1 MAKRKPRTHETPHAG
16 QPSETGQDSTS
27 EPSEAGPHS
36 GVGRPSESEQLLFG
50 GPLRY
55 DMGWNKHEEAFLELN
70 LRSMVTR
77 LPHLVAT
84 TVQLAWEAD
93 KGALRTV
100 AFAEIGRGVS
110 QAVGLIAVNRVL
122 AHLLGSGSTAERLTD
137 AAPALAVAG
146 ATALAGAV
154 LRARSTAGTGQ
165 LEPKVERVATERYLA
180 HTARV
185 ELEAVEDEEFHKL
198 LDSASYGAGSARRMV
213 KFCTNV
219 INAMLSL
226 VAAAG
231 VLAVLHP
238 VLLPLLVAM
247 TLPSAWAALTVARRR
262 YVSFHAWV
270 QHSRAG
276 QLISRLLISTEAAPE
291 IRVHNVGPFLL
302 HHFRAMSQSQEA
314 EQRRLARLA
323 ARTGLFA
330 AGWTGLA
337 TAAAYAT
344 LGGLLWTGAM
354 ALSVGGTAVLAIR
367 SGSSS
372 LESLVM
378 QINAMHEESLFVG
391 DLHRLCEEAAGR
403 AIPVGGLPLPAAPA
417 RITFENV
424 VFTYQGKDNKRA
436 LDGASL
442 TIPTGK
448 IVALVGENGSGK
460 TTLVKLLCGLY
471 RPDSGRILWDGV
483 DAAEADRQ
491 ELVSRV
497 AVVGQDFYRW
507 PFTAEVNIGIGR
519 PEEPLSRERL
529 ECAARYAGADELIE
543 EMPRGWQTLLAR
555 GYKGGHQLSG
565 GEWQRLGLAR
575 AHYRA
580 GQILIVDEPTS
591 ALDAK
596 AEQQLFEQ
604 IRRLADA
611 GQTVILITHRLG
623 SVRAADVIHVLERGR
638 VVESGSFADLLS
650 DESEGPKVFRDLY
663 GIQAAQYAVDGAAV
677 PTQKGAGA
685 S

>member
-1 MAKRKPRTHETPHAG
+1 MTMRKPRTDESEQAAAGAEQEATP
-16 QPSETGQDSTS
+16 T
-27 EPSEAGPHS
+27 
-36 GVGRPSESEQLLFG
+36 SESERTLFG

-55 DMGWNKHEEAFLELN
+55 DMGWNKHDDAFLQLS

-77 LPHLVAT
+77 LPRLVGT
-84 TVQLAWEAD
+84 TIRLALEAD
-93 KGALRTV
+93 RGALRLVTC
-100 AFAEIGRGVS
+100 AEIGRGVS

-122 AHLLGSGSTAERLTD
+122 THLLGEGTTAERLTQ

-146 ATALAGAV
+146 GTALAGAV
-154 LRARSTAGTGQ
+154 LRALSTAGTGQ
-165 LEPKVERVATERYLA
+165 LEPKVERVATERYLS

-185 ELEAVEDEEFHKL
+185 ELEAVEDDEFHKL
-198 LDSASYGAGSARRMV
+198 LDSAQYGAGSARRMV
-213 KFCTNV
+213 QYCQNV
-219 INAMLSL
+219 MNALMSL
-226 VAAAG
+226 IAAAG

-247 TLPSAWAALTVARRR
+247 TLPSAWAALTVARHR
-262 YVSFHAWV
+262 YVSFQAWV

-276 QLISRLLISTEAAPE
+276 SLISRLLISTEAAPE

-314 EQRRLARLA
+314 EQRRLARIS
-323 ARTGLFA
+323 ARTGLIA

-337 TAAAYAT
+337 ATAAYAT

-367 SGSSS
+367 TGSSS
-372 LESLVM
+372 LENLVL
-378 QINAMHEESLFVG
+378 QVNYLHEESLFVE
-391 DLHRLCEEAAGR
+391 DLHRLCEEAEGR
-403 AIPVGGLPLPAAPA
+403 AIPVGGRPLPEEPAA
-417 RITFENV
+417 ITFEDV
-424 VFTYQGKDNKRA
+424 VFTYLGKDNKRA

-442 TIPTGK
+442 TIPTGR

-460 TTLVKLLCGLY
+460 STLIKLLCGLY
-471 RPDSGRILWDGV
+471 QPDSGRIRWDGV

-497 AVVGQDFYRW
+497 AVVGQDFHRW
-507 PFTAEVNIGIGR
+507 PFTAEVNVSIGR
-519 PEEPLSRERL
+519 PEVPTSRERL
-529 ECAARYAGADELIE
+529 EEAVRYAGAERLIE
-543 EMPRGWQTLLAR
+543 ELPRGWRTLLAR

-565 GEWQRLGLAR
+565 GQWQRLGLAR

-580 GQILIVDEPTS
+580 GRILVVDEPTS

-604 IRRLADA
+604 IRRLADS

-623 SVRAADVIHVLERGR
+623 SVRAADLIHVLDQGR
-638 VVESGSFADLLS
+638 VVESGTFAELLS
-650 DESEGPKVFRDLY
+650 EETAGPKVFRDLY
-663 GIQAAQYAVDGAAV
+663 RIQAAQYAVDSPHVPGQNHHASSGDAV
-677 PTQKGAGA
+677 RSEP
-685 S
+685 

>member
-1 MAKRKPRTHETPHAG
+1 M
-16 QPSETGQDSTS
+16 
-27 EPSEAGPHS
+27 
-36 GVGRPSESEQLLFG
+36 LFG
-50 GPLRY
+50 GPLLY
-55 DMGWNKHEEAFLELN
+55 DMGWNKHDDALFQLS

-77 LPHLVAT
+77 LPRLLGT
-84 TVQLAWEAD
+84 TIRLAAEAD
-93 KGALRTV
+93 KGALRLVTC
-100 AFAEIGRGVS
+100 AEIGRGIG
-110 QAVGLIAVNRVL
+110 QAVGLIAVNQVL
-122 AHLLGSGSTAERLTD
+122 AHLLGEGSTAERLTE

-146 ATALAGAV
+146 GAALAGAV
-154 LRARSTAGTGQ
+154 LRALSTSGTGQ
-165 LEPKVERVATERYLA
+165 LEPKVERVATERYLS

-185 ELEAVEDEEFHKL
+185 ELEAVEDDEFHKL
-198 LDSASYGAGSARRMV
+198 LDSAKYGASSARRMV
-213 KFCTNV
+213 KYCQNV
-219 INAMLSL
+219 MAALMSL
-226 VAAAG
+226 TAAAG

-238 VLLPLLVAM
+238 ALLPLLVAM

-262 YVSFHAWV
+262 YLSFQAWV

-276 QLISRLLISTEAAPE
+276 HLIANLLITTEAAPE

-302 HHFRAMSQSQEA
+302 HHFRVMSESQEA

-323 ARTGLFA
+323 ARTGLVA

-344 LGGLLWTGAM
+344 LGGLLWTGVM

-372 LESLVM
+372 LENLVL
-378 QINAMHEESLFVG
+378 QVNYLHEESLFVE

-403 AIPVGGLPLPAAPA
+403 AIPEGGLPLPAEPA
-417 RITFENV
+417 AITFEDV
-424 VFTYQGKDNKRA
+424 VFTYRGKDNKRA

-442 TIPTGK
+442 TIPTGR

-460 TTLVKLLCGLY
+460 STLVKLLCGLY
-471 RPDSGRILWDGV
+471 QPDSGRILWDGV
-483 DAAEADRQ
+483 DAAEADRK

-507 PFTAEVNIGIGR
+507 PFTAAVNVAIGR
-519 PEEPLSRERL
+519 PDAPVGQERL
-529 ECAARYAGADELIE
+529 EEAVRYAGADGLIAEL
-543 EMPRGWQTLLAR
+543 PRGWRTLLAR

-565 GEWQRLGLAR
+565 GQWQRLGLAR

-580 GQILIVDEPTS
+580 GRILVVDEPTS
-591 ALDAK
+591 ALDAR

-604 IRRLADA
+604 IRRLADS

-623 SVRAADVIHVLERGR
+623 SVRAADLIHVLDAGR
-638 VVESGSFADLLS
+638 VVESGTFAELLA
-650 DESEGPKVFRDLY
+650 DDTEGPKLFRELY
-663 GIQAAQYAVDGAAV
+663 RIQAAQYAVDSPHVPAQPDQKERSAQPDQRRGPAQPDGKRVESAQSGPAV
-677 PTQKGAGA
+677 VPDGAG
-685 S
+685 SET

>member
-1 MAKRKPRTHETPHAG
+1 MAKRKPRA
-16 QPSETGQDSTS
+16 
-27 EPSEAGPHS
+27 EATAPAE
-36 GVGRPSESEQLLFG
+36 PSESEQLLFG

-55 DMGWNKHEEAFLELN
+55 DLGWNKHEEAFLQLN
-70 LRSMVTR
+70 LRSMLTR
-77 LPHLVAT
+77 LPHLLAT
-84 TVQLAWEAD
+84 TTQMAWHAD
-93 KGALRTV
+93 KGALRLV
-100 AFAEIGRGVS
+100 ALSEIGRGVS
-110 QAVGLIAVNRVL
+110 QAAGLIAVNRVL
-122 AHLLGSGSTAERLTD
+122 AHLLGTGTTADRLTE

-146 ATALAGAV
+146 VTALVGAV
-154 LRARSTAGTGQ
+154 LRALSTAGTGQ
-165 LEPKVERVATERYLA
+165 LEPKVERVATERYLS
-180 HTARV
+180 HTANV

-198 LDSASYGAGSARRMV
+198 LDSASYGASSARRMV
-213 KFCTNV
+213 KYCQNV
-219 INAMLSL
+219 INALMSL
-226 VAAAG
+226 IAAAG

-247 TLPSAWAALTVARRR
+247 TLPSAWAALSVARSR
-262 YVSFHAWV
+262 YMSFHVWV

-314 EQRRLARLA
+314 EQKRLAQLA
-323 ARTGLFA
+323 ARTGLIA

-337 TAAAYAT
+337 AAAAYAT

-372 LESLVM
+372 LDNLVL
-378 QINAMHEESLFVG
+378 QVNYLHEESLFVG
-391 DLHRLCEEAAGR
+391 DLHRLCEEAAER
-403 AIPVGGLPLPAAPA
+403 AIPVGGLPLPKELGAI
-417 RITFENV
+417 RFEEV
-424 VFTYQGKDNKRA
+424 VFTYRGKDNKQA
-436 LDGASL
+436 LNGASL

-460 TTLVKLLCGLY
+460 STLIKLLCGLY
-471 RPDSGRILWDGV
+471 RPDSGRILWDDV

-507 PFTAEVNIGIGR
+507 PFTAAVNIGIGR
-519 PEEPLSRERL
+519 PEAPMSQDLL
-529 ECAARYAGADELIE
+529 EQAVQYAGAEELIE
-543 EMPRGWQTLLAR
+543 ELPRGWQTLLAR

-565 GEWQRLGLAR
+565 GQWQRLGLGR
-575 AHYRA
+575 AHFRK
-580 GQILIVDEPTS
+580 GELLIVDEPTS

-604 IRRLADA
+604 IRALADA

-623 SVRAADVIHVLERGR
+623 SVRAADLIHVLDHGR
-638 VVESGSFADLLS
+638 VVESGSFDELLS
-650 DESEGPKVFRDLY
+650 DRTLGPKVFRDLY
-663 GIQAAQYAVDGAAV
+663 QIQAAQYALDSPALPSQNGLAKAQGSAKSGAR
-677 PTQKGAGA
+677 
-685 S
+685 

>member
-1 MAKRKPRTHETPHAG
+1 MASRRKPRTTSEVT
-16 QPSETGQDSTS
+16 SETERVES
-27 EPSEAGPHS
+27 
-36 GVGRPSESEQLLFG
+36 SESEETLFG

-55 DMGWNKHEEAFLELN
+55 DMGWNKHDDAFLQLN

-77 LPHLVAT
+77 LPRLVGT
-84 TVQLAWEAD
+84 TARLAWEAD
-93 KGALRTV
+93 RAALRLVTC
-100 AFAEIGRGVS
+100 AEIGRGVS

-122 AHLLGSGSTAERLTD
+122 GHLLGEGTTAERLTH
-137 AAPALAVAG
+137 AGPALAVAG
-146 ATALAGAV
+146 GTALAGAV
-154 LRARSTAGTGQ
+154 LRALSTAGTGQ
-165 LEPKVERVATERYLA
+165 LEPKVERVATERYLS
-180 HTARV
+180 HTAKV
-185 ELEAVEDEEFHKL
+185 ELEAVEDDEFHKL
-198 LDSASYGAGSARRMV
+198 LDSAQYGAGSARRMV
-213 KFCTNV
+213 QYCQNV
-219 INAMLSL
+219 LNALMSL
-226 VAAAG
+226 IAAAG

-247 TLPSAWAALTVARRR
+247 TLPSAWAALSMARRR
-262 YVSFHAWV
+262 YISFQVWV

-276 QLISRLLISTEAAPE
+276 SLISRLLISTDAAPE

-302 HHFRAMSQSQEA
+302 HHFREMSRSQEA

-323 ARTGLFA
+323 ARTGLIA

-337 TAAAYAT
+337 AGAAYAT

-372 LESLVM
+372 LENLVL
-378 QINAMHEESLFVG
+378 QVNYLHEESLFVG
-391 DLHRLCEEAAGR
+391 DLHRLCEEAVER
-403 AIPVGGLPLPAAPA
+403 AIPVGGLPLPEKPET
-417 RITFENV
+417 ITFEDV
-424 VFTYQGKDNKRA
+424 VFTYRGKDNKRA

-442 TIPTGK
+442 AIPAGR

-460 TTLVKLLCGLY
+460 STLVKLLCGLY

-507 PFTAEVNIGIGR
+507 PFTATVNVSIGR
-519 PEEPLSRERL
+519 PEAPVSQERL
-529 ECAARYAGADELIE
+529 DAAVRYAGAEELMAE
-543 EMPRGWQTLLAR
+543 LPRGWKTLLAR

-565 GEWQRLGLAR
+565 GQWQRIGLGR

-604 IRRLADA
+604 IRSLADS

-623 SVRAADVIHVLERGR
+623 SVRAADLIHVLDRGR
-638 VVESGSFADLLS
+638 VVESGTFSELLS
-650 DESEGPKVFRDLY
+650 DEVEGPKVFRGLY
-663 GIQAAQYAVDGAAV
+663 RIQAAQYATEAPASSV
-677 PTQKGAGA
+677 PSAP
-685 S
+685 

>member
-1 MAKRKPRTHETPHAG
+1 
-16 QPSETGQDSTS
+16 
-27 EPSEAGPHS
+27 
-36 GVGRPSESEQLLFG
+36 
-50 GPLRY
+50 
-55 DMGWNKHEEAFLELN
+55 MGWNKHEEAFLELN

>member
-1 MAKRKPRTHETPHAG
+1 MAKRKPRAEATAAAG
-16 QPSETGQDSTS
+16 
-27 EPSEAGPHS
+27 
-36 GVGRPSESEQLLFG
+36 PSESEQLLFG

-55 DMGWNKHEEAFLELN
+55 DLGWNKHEEAFLQLN
-70 LRSMVTR
+70 LRSMLTR
-77 LPHLVAT
+77 LPHLLAT
-84 TVQLAWEAD
+84 TVQMAWQAD
-93 KGALRTV
+93 KGALRLV
-100 AFAEIGRGVS
+100 AFSEIGRGVS

-122 AHLLGSGSTAERLTD
+122 AHLLGTGTTAERLTE

-146 ATALAGAV
+146 ATALVGAV
-154 LRARSTAGTGQ
+154 LRALSTAGTGQ
-165 LEPKVERVATERYLA
+165 LEPKVERVATERYLS
-180 HTARV
+180 HTANV

-198 LDSASYGAGSARRMV
+198 LDSASYGASSARRMV
-213 KFCTNV
+213 KYCQNV
-219 INAMLSL
+219 INALMSL
-226 VAAAG
+226 IAAAG

-247 TLPSAWAALTVARRR
+247 TLPSAWAALSVARRR
-262 YVSFHAWV
+262 YMSFHVWV

-314 EQRRLARLA
+314 EQKRLARLA
-323 ARTGLFA
+323 ARTGLIA

-337 TAAAYAT
+337 AAAAYAT

-372 LESLVM
+372 LDNLVL
-378 QINAMHEESLFVG
+378 QVNYLHEESLFVG
-391 DLHRLCEEAAGR
+391 DLHRLCEEAAER
-403 AIPVGGLPLPAAPA
+403 AIPVGGLALPKEVGAI
-417 RITFENV
+417 RFEEV
-424 VFTYQGKDNKRA
+424 VFTYRGKDNKQA
-436 LDGASL
+436 LNGASL

-460 TTLVKLLCGLY
+460 STLIKLLCGLY
-471 RPDSGRILWDGV
+471 RPDSGRILWDDI

-507 PFTAEVNIGIGR
+507 PFTAAVNIGIGR
-519 PEEPLSRERL
+519 PEAPMSQDLL
-529 ECAARYAGADELIE
+529 EQAVQYAGAEELIE
-543 EMPRGWQTLLAR
+543 ELPRGWQTLLAR

-565 GEWQRLGLAR
+565 GQWQRLGLGR
-575 AHYRA
+575 AHFRK
-580 GQILIVDEPTS
+580 GELLIVDEPTS

-604 IRRLADA
+604 IRALADA

-623 SVRAADVIHVLERGR
+623 SVRAADLIHVLDHGR
-638 VVESGSFADLLS
+638 VVESGTFDELLS
-650 DESEGPKVFRDLY
+650 DRTLGPKVFRDLY
-663 GIQAAQYAVDGAAV
+663 QIQAAQYALDSPALPSQNGHAKAQGSAKSGAR
-677 PTQKGAGA
+677 
-685 S
+685 

>member
-1 MAKRKPRTHETPHAG
+1 MPKRTPRTDETPHA
-16 QPSETGQDSTS
+16 E
-27 EPSEAGPHS
+27 
-36 GVGRPSESEQLLFG
+36 PSESEQLLFG

-55 DMGWNKHEEAFLELN
+55 DMGWNKHEDAFLQLN
-70 LRSMVTR
+70 LRSMVSR
-77 LPHLVAT
+77 LPRLIGI

-93 KGALRTV
+93 KSALRLV
-100 AFAEIGRGVS
+100 ACAEIGRGIS
-110 QAVGLIAVNRVL
+110 QAAGLIAVNRIL
-122 AHLLGSGSTAERLTD
+122 AHLLDKGSTAERLT
-137 AAPALAVAG
+137 AAGPALAVAG
-146 ATALAGAV
+146 VAALIGAV
-154 LRARSTAGTGQ
+154 LGALSTAGTGQ
-165 LEPKVERVATERYLA
+165 LEPKVERVATERYLT
-180 HTARV
+180 HTAKV
-185 ELEAVEDEEFHKL
+185 ELEAVEDDEFHKL
-198 LDSASYGAGSARRMV
+198 LDSASYGSGSARRMV
-213 KFCTNV
+213 TYCTNV
-219 INAMLSL
+219 INAVLSL

-238 VLLPLLVAM
+238 LLLPLLVAM
-247 TLPSAWAALTVARRR
+247 TLPSAWAALSVARRR
-262 YVSFHAWV
+262 YLSFHIWV

-276 QLISRLLISTEAAPE
+276 QLIGRLLISPEAAPE

-302 HHFRAMSQSQEA
+302 HHFRAMSESQEA
-314 EQRRLARLA
+314 EQQRLARLA
-323 ARTGLFA
+323 ARTGLIA
-330 AGWTGLA
+330 AGWTGVA
-337 TAAAYAT
+337 AAAAYAT

-372 LESLVM
+372 LENLVL
-378 QINAMHEESLFVG
+378 QINYLHEESLFVG
-391 DLHRLCEEAAGR
+391 DLHRLCEEAAQR
-403 AIPVGGLPLPAAPA
+403 AIPVGGLPLPARP
-417 RITFENV
+417 RVIRFEDV

-460 TTLVKLLCGLY
+460 STLVKLLCGLY
-471 RPDSGRILWDGV
+471 RPDSGCILWDDV

-497 AVVGQDFYRW
+497 AMVGQDFYHW
-507 PFTAEVNIGIGR
+507 PFTAAVNISIGR
-519 PEEPLSRERL
+519 PEAPVSQDRL
-529 ECAARYAGADELIE
+529 DRAVAYAGADELLE
-543 EMPRGWQTLLAR
+543 ELPRGRQTLLAR

-565 GEWQRLGLAR
+565 GEWQRLGLGR
-575 AHYRA
+575 AHYRS

-604 IRRLADA
+604 IRTLADA

-623 SVRAADVIHVLERGR
+623 SVRAADLIHVLEHGR

-650 DESEGPKVFRDLY
+650 DEVTGPKVFRDLY
-663 GIQAAQYAVDGAAV
+663 RIQAAQYAVEA
-677 PTQKGAGA
+677 PTLPSQRGPA
-685 S
+685 SAQDSASGGC

>member
-1 MAKRKPRTHETPHAG
+1 MAKRKPRAEATAAAG
-16 QPSETGQDSTS
+16 
-27 EPSEAGPHS
+27 
-36 GVGRPSESEQLLFG
+36 PSESEQLLFG

-55 DMGWNKHEEAFLELN
+55 DLGWNKHEEAFLQLN
-70 LRSMVTR
+70 LRSMLTR
-77 LPHLVAT
+77 LPHLLAT
-84 TVQLAWEAD
+84 TVQMAWQAD
-93 KGALRTV
+93 KGALRLV
-100 AFAEIGRGVS
+100 AFSEIGRGVS
-110 QAVGLIAVNRVL
+110 QAAGLIAVNRVL
-122 AHLLGSGSTAERLTD
+122 AHLLGTGTTAERLTE

-146 ATALAGAV
+146 ATALVGAV
-154 LRARSTAGTGQ
+154 LRALSTAGTGQ
-165 LEPKVERVATERYLA
+165 LEPKVERVATERYLS
-180 HTARV
+180 HTANV

-198 LDSASYGAGSARRMV
+198 LDSASYGASSARRMV
-213 KFCTNV
+213 KYCQNV
-219 INAMLSL
+219 INALMSL
-226 VAAAG
+226 IAAAG

-247 TLPSAWAALTVARRR
+247 TLPSAWAALSVARRR
-262 YVSFHAWV
+262 YTSFHVWV

-314 EQRRLARLA
+314 EQKRLARLA
-323 ARTGLFA
+323 ARTGLIA

-337 TAAAYAT
+337 AAAAYAT

-372 LESLVM
+372 LDNLVL
-378 QINAMHEESLFVG
+378 QVNYLHEESLFVG
-391 DLHRLCEEAAGR
+391 DLHRLCEEAAER
-403 AIPVGGLPLPAAPA
+403 AIPVGGLPLPKELGAI
-417 RITFENV
+417 RFEEV
-424 VFTYQGKDNKRA
+424 VFTYRGKDNKQA
-436 LDGASL
+436 LNGASL

-460 TTLVKLLCGLY
+460 STLIKLLCGLY
-471 RPDSGRILWDGV
+471 RPDSGRILWDDV
-483 DAAEADRQ
+483 DAAEANRQ

-507 PFTAEVNIGIGR
+507 PFTAAVNIGIGR
-519 PEEPLSRERL
+519 PEAPMSQDLL
-529 ECAARYAGADELIE
+529 EQAIQYAGAEELIE
-543 EMPRGWQTLLAR
+543 ELPRGWQTLLAR

-565 GEWQRLGLAR
+565 GQWQRLGLGR
-575 AHYRA
+575 AHFRN
-580 GQILIVDEPTS
+580 GELLIVDEPTS

-604 IRRLADA
+604 IRALADA

-623 SVRAADVIHVLERGR
+623 SVRAADLIHVLDHGR
-638 VVESGSFADLLS
+638 VVESGTFDELLS
-650 DESEGPKVFRDLY
+650 DKTPGPKVFRDLY
-663 GIQAAQYAVDGAAV
+663 QIQAAQYALDRPALPSQHGHTKAQESAKSGAR
-677 PTQKGAGA
+677 
-685 S
+685 

>member
-1 MAKRKPRTHETPHAG
+1 MAERSTHAAETP
-16 QPSETGQDSTS
+16 SEQ
-27 EPSEAGPHS
+27 
-36 GVGRPSESEQLLFG
+36 PSESEQLLFG

-55 DMGWNKHEEAFLELN
+55 DMGWNKHEDAFLQLN

-77 LPHLVAT
+77 LPHLVVT
-84 TVQLAWEAD
+84 TAQLAWEAD
-93 KGALRTV
+93 KGALRLV

-122 AHLLGSGSTAERLTD
+122 AHLLGTGSTAERLTE

-146 ATALAGAV
+146 AAALVGAV
-154 LRARSTAGTGQ
+154 LRAQSTAGTGQ
-165 LEPKVERVATERYLA
+165 LEPKVERVATERYLK
-180 HTARV
+180 HTANV

-213 KFCTNV
+213 KYCTNV
-219 INAMLSL
+219 INALLSL
-226 VAAAG
+226 AAAAG

-247 TLPSAWAALTVARRR
+247 TLPSAWAALSVARRR

-276 QLISRLLISTEAAPE
+276 QLISQLLITTEAAPE

-302 HHFRAMSQSQEA
+302 HHFRTMSQSQEA

-323 ARTGLFA
+323 ARTGLIA

-372 LESLVM
+372 LQNLVM
-378 QINAMHEESLFVG
+378 QVNFMHEESLFVG
-391 DLHRLCEEAAGR
+391 DLHRLCAEAADR
-403 AIPVGGLPLPAAPA
+403 AIPVGGLPLPAVPG
-417 RITFENV
+417 RITFEDV
-424 VFTYQGKDNKRA
+424 VFTYQGKDTKRA

-442 TIPTGK
+442 TFPTGK
-448 IVALVGENGSGK
+448 IIALVGENGSGK

-471 RPDSGRILWDGV
+471 RPDSGRIMWDDV
-483 DAAEADRQ
+483 DAADADRQ
-491 ELVSRV
+491 QLVSRV

-507 PFTAEVNIGIGR
+507 PFTAAVNIGIGR
-519 PEEPLSRERL
+519 PEAPFSQERL
-529 ECAARYAGADELIE
+529 ENAVQYAGADELIE
-543 EMPRGWQTLLAR
+543 ELPRGWQTLLAR

-565 GEWQRLGLAR
+565 GEWQRLGLGR

-580 GQILIVDEPTS
+580 GEILIVDEPTS

-623 SVRAADVIHVLERGR
+623 SVRAADLIHVLDRGR
-638 VVESGSFADLLS
+638 VVESGTFAELLS
-650 DESEGPKVFRDLY
+650 DEVEGPKVFRDLY
-663 GIQAAQYAVDGAAV
+663 GIQAAQYAVESPAL
-677 PTQKGAGA
+677 PTQERRRPVDQSTA
-685 S
+685 SAPTGDAPQGRSHGG